1 MQRPALV
8 PSRPARVVRVRP
20 RQWARGIAAF
30 GALLVAVTIGGVV
43 STMPA
48 AAQTETTVPPAD
60 PAAAADPAADPAAT
74 VATTTPPTTIG
85 ATTTTVR
92 PATCDALPPVVA
104 QFVGTV
110 TATGP
115 DSVQYRVDEMRSGAT
130 DATSVQVLYVRDAR
144 FLKDGHRYLVTA
156 SLDTDTKLLVSKIR
170 TKRGEDPRCTAK
182 DPIYTR
188 EADGSIVDT
197 GVFAGLKGRN
207 RDLLLAFLKPL
218 GAVLAVLLALVLV
231 KYIFYFGGK
240 GIRRLFT
247 GPAR

>member
-8 PSRPARVVRVRP
+8 PSRPPRVAPVRP
-20 RQWARGIAAF
+20 RKWVRAVAAS
-30 GALLVAVTIGGVV
+30 GVLLVALTIGSAV

-48 AAQTETTVPPAD
+48 AAQTETTVPAD
-60 PAAAADPAADPAAT
+60 PAPAADPAADPAAT
-74 VATTTPPTTIG
+74 VATTTAPTTIG

-130 DATSVQVLYVRDAR
+130 DATTVQVLYVRDAR

-188 EADGSIVDT
+188 EADGTIVDT

-218 GAVLAVLLALVLV
+218 GAVLAVLLGLVIV

-240 GIRRLFT
+240 GIRRLFA

>member
-8 PSRPARVVRVRP
+8 PPRPARDVRVRP
-20 RQWARGIAAF
+20 RQWARGVAAL
-30 GALLVAVTIGGVV
+30 GALFVALTIGGVV
-43 STMPA
+43 SPMPA
-48 AAQTETTVPPAD
+48 AAQTETTVPAD
-60 PAAAADPAADPAAT
+60 PVPAADPAADPAAT
-74 VATTTPPTTIG
+74 AATTTPPTTIG

-188 EADGSIVDT
+188 EADGTIVDT

-231 KYIFYFGGK
+231 KYILFFGGK
-240 GIRRLFT
+240 GIRRLFA

>member
-8 PSRPARVVRVRP
+8 PSRPARVAPVRP
-20 RQWARGIAAF
+20 RKWVRAVAAS
-30 GALLVAVTIGGVV
+30 GVLLVALTIGSAV
-43 STMPA
+43 STTPA
-48 AAQTETTVPPAD
+48 AAQTETTVPANPA
-60 PAAAADPAADPAAT
+60 PAADPAADPAAA

-130 DATSVQVLYVRDAR
+130 DATSAQVLYVRDAR

-188 EADGSIVDT
+188 EADGTIVDT

-218 GAVLAVLLALVLV
+218 GAVLAVLLGLVIV

-240 GIRRLFT
+240 GIRRLFA